1 MMLKIVVAS
10 AFSAGVLAASA
21 MANEMEDACVAALE
35 AEGRD
40 TSGCSCLVDAI
51 GDDEALIEEFT
62 SLGEIADADDRY
74 DAASDA
80 AKAAMDSC
88 TR

>member
-51 GDDEALIEEFT
+51 GDDAALIDEFT
-62 SLGEIADADDRY
+62 SLGEIADADERY

-80 AKAAMDSC
+80 AKAAMDAC